1 MAKALILSEKDNVAV
16 LLEDVKEGEEIE
28 AKMDEFS
35 KKVVSKRSIPFGHKV
50 ALRTIGKGQ
59 PVIKYGEVI
68 GVAIKEISEG
78 SHVHVHNVAST
89 RGKRKRVDLTN

>member
-28 AKMDEFS
+28 ARMNEFS
-35 KKVVSKRSIPFGHKV
+35 KKVVSRGNIPFGHKV

-59 PVIKYGEVI
+59 PIIKYGEVI

-89 RGKRKRVDLTN
+89 IGKRKRVGSTN